1 MPQTQTFHAAF
12 LEELKDTY
20 DAEKQLAK
28 ALPKLAKAARSP
40 ELKSAFEHH
49 LEETKGH
56 VERLERVFESLDEK
70 AKGKHCPGIAG
81 IIEEGKSAMDED
93 YEDPTIDALLIAGG
107 QRAEHYEMAAYGTL
121 IAWARVMGHTEAVQL
136 LEQNLE
142 EEKAADQK
150 LSQLAENGINARAA
164 ANAHGPA
171 GEGAKRSRAGNGAA
185 ASPRS
190 TTGPAKRAKSSKT
203 KR

>member
-81 IIEEGKSAMDED
+81 IIEEVKSAMDED